1 MSGPTRPRQL
11 RRVAD
16 VGDPSR
22 PRLNVPPRVG
32 GDGEP
37 EVFCADE
44 QRDLPVDLERWQAL
58 ATEVLRSEGVRG
70 LCELSLLFVTEL
82 EMAELN
88 ELHMVGRADRC
99 VGVSHRCRRRRD
111 GAAWPAAKSQ
121 PRPVASGIPAI
132 CRCCWVMSCCARPW
146 LRQAP
151 EHAGTVD
158 DEIAL
163 LVVPAFCV
171 LGYDHDETAA
181 ADAIRVRELEL
192 LREHHWGGP
201 APEGFRQEQLNDR
214 GQFTNIDLM
223 MVVVILV
230 LLIVLIFA
238 SVAEMSLFM

>member
-1 MSGPTRPRQL
+1 MRPRPQH
-11 RRVAD
+11 RVAD
-16 VGDPSR
+16 VVDPSR

-88 ELHMVGRADRC
+88 ELHMGKAGPTDVLAFPIDAAEAEMVLHGQPPSRGPDRSPPDLGDVPLLLGDVVLC
-99 VGVSHRCRRRRD
+99 PAV
-111 GAAWPAAKSQ
+111 AA
-121 PRPVASGIPAI
+121 
-132 CRCCWVMSCCARPW
+132 
-146 LRQAP
+146 RQAP

-158 DEIAL
+158 DELAL
-163 LVVPAFCV
+163 LIVHGILHV

-181 ADAIRVRELEL
+181 AQAMRARELEL
-192 LREHHWGGP
+192 LQEYHWGGP
-201 APEGFRQEQLNDR
+201 APEGFRQEQP
-214 GQFTNIDLM
+214 
-223 MVVVILV
+223 
-230 LLIVLIFA
+230 
-238 SVAEMSLFM
+238 E